1 VSRLCQD
8 CHGNFELC
16 ATLPQWGHEWPA
28 QPITFYACAGA
39 DADTM
44 KSLLLG
50 KSAEL
55 IGCFRIFRIYTAH
68 PLNWRGYR
76 FKTLAR

>member
-1 VSRLCQD
+1 
-8 CHGNFELC
+8 
-16 ATLPQWGHEWPA
+16 
-28 QPITFYACAGA
+28 
-39 DADTM
+39 M